1 MAKAKKAPEAAAPA
15 PEDAGKAEEPGM
27 YVIN

>member
-15 PEDAGKAEEPGM
+15 AEDAGKAEESG
-27 YVIN
+27 IIFFT